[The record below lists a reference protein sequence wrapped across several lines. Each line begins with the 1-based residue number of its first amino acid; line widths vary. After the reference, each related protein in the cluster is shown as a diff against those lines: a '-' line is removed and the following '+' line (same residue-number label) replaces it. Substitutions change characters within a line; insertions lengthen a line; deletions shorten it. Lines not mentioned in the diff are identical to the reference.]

1 MSFAG
6 QDLNHEDR
14 RLLLFLATGFL
25 ASKHPKKFRD
35 MIQAT
40 ANGNYLVK
48 VLDRETFTDR
58 MAAGGSTASVMTLYS
73 GHKAKAIKL
82 RDP

>member
-6 QDLNHEDR
+6 QDLNHDDR

-25 ASKHPKKFRD
+25 ASKHAKKFRD

-48 VLDRETFTDR
+48 VLDREAFTDR
-58 MAAGGSTASVMTLYS
+58 MAAGGGTATVMTLY
-73 GHKAKAIKL
+73 
-82 RDP
+82 